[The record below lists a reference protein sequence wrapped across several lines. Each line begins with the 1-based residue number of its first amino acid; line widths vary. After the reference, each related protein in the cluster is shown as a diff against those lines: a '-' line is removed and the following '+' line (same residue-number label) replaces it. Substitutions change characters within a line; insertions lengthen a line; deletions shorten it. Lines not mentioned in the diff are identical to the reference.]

1 MSNAM
6 TPGAAMAEGDG
17 EAAKAGAD
25 SPDWNVEGKDWPN
38 RAASRF
44 VAAAGLRWHVQTM
57 GAGPVLLLVHGTGA
71 ATHSWRDL
79 APLLATDFTVVAV
92 DLPGH
97 GFTAAPPSR
106 RMALPAMAADLGA
119 LLATLGQRPVI
130 AVGHSAG
137 AAILVRMALD
147 GRFAP
152 HLIVSLNGA
161 LLPFR
166 GFAGAV
172 FAPLARLLFVNPLVP
187 RLFAWRAADIASIER
202 LIRNT
207 GSTIDAAGVAH
218 YAALFRRPSH
228 ARAALGMMANWDL
241 DALVED
247 MPRLETRL
255 LLVAAGEDRAVPADN
270 AFEVR
275 DVVPGSAV
283 EYVRGLGHLAHEEDP
298 AAIAALIAAAARAA
312 GVLRSGPAP

>member
-1 MSNAM
+1 M
-6 TPGAAMAEGDG
+6 TPPAAAMEDG
-17 EAAKAGAD
+17 ATARRTPPD
-25 SPDWNVEGKDWPN
+25 RPDWNTDGSTWPN
-38 RAASRF
+38 RHASGF
-44 VAAAGLRWHVQTM
+44 VEAAGLRWHVQTM
-57 GAGPVLLLVHGTGA
+57 GTGPVLLLVHGTGA

-79 APLLATDFTVVAV
+79 APMLAADFTVVAV

-97 GFTAAPPSR
+97 GFTSPPPSR

-119 LLATLGQRPVI
+119 LVDALGHRPAI

-147 GRFAP
+147 GRIAP

-187 RLFAWRAADIASIER
+187 RLFAWRAADESTIER
-202 LIRNT
+202 LIGNT
-207 GSTIDAAGVAH
+207 GSTLDAAGVAQ

-241 DALVED
+241 DRLLKD
-247 MPRLETRL
+247 MPRLQTPL
-255 LLVAAGEDRAVPADN
+255 LLVAAGDDRAVPADN
-270 AFEVR
+270 AFAVS
-275 DVVPGSAV
+275 DIVPAASV

-298 AAIAALIAAAARAA
+298 AAIAGIIVAAARAA
-312 GVLRSGPAP
+312 GVLEDG

>member
-1 MSNAM
+1 M
-6 TPGAAMAEGDG
+6 TTSAAMAAGSGTVRSGGGDR
-17 EAAKAGAD
+17 
-25 SPDWNVEGKDWPN
+25 PDWNAEGSTWPN
-38 RAASRF
+38 REASRF
-44 VAAAGLRWHVQTM
+44 VEAAGLRWHVQTM

-79 APLLATDFTVVAV
+79 APLLAADFTVVAA

-106 RMALPAMAADLGA
+106 RMALPAMAADLAGLVAA
-119 LLATLGQRPVI
+119 LGLRPAI

-137 AAILVRMALD
+137 AAILIRMALD
-147 GRFAP
+147 GRIAP
-152 HLIVSLNGA
+152 DLIVSLNGA

-187 RLFAWRAADIASIER
+187 RLFAWRAADPSSIER

-207 GSTIDAAGVAH
+207 GSTIDAAGVAQ
-218 YAALFRRPSH
+218 YAALFRRPAH

-241 DALVED
+241 ETLLED

-255 LLVAAGEDRAVPADN
+255 LLVAAGEDRAVPPDN
-270 AFEVR
+270 AFAVSDLVE
-275 DVVPGSAV
+275 GASV
-283 EYVRGLGHLAHEEDP
+283 EYVRGVGHLAHEEDP
-298 AAIAALIAAAARAA
+298 AAIAAIIVAAARAA
-312 GVLRSGPAP
+312 GVLRDG

>member
-1 MSNAM
+1 MKTAM
-6 TPGAAMAEGDG
+6 TPDGAMAVSDVT
-17 EAAKAGAD
+17 APKAGGD
-25 SPDWNVEGKDWPN
+25 RPDWNIEGSAWPN
-38 RAASRF
+38 RDASRF
-44 VAAAGLRWHVQTM
+44 VEAAGLRWHVQAL
-57 GAGPVLLLVHGTGA
+57 GSGPVLLLVHGTGA

-79 APLLATDFTVVAV
+79 APLLAADFTVIAA

-97 GFTAAPPSR
+97 GFTAPPPSR

-119 LLATLGQRPVI
+119 LLAALGMSPAV

-137 AAILVRMALD
+137 AALLVRMALD
-147 GRFAP
+147 GRIAP
-152 HLIVSLNGA
+152 QLIVSLNGA

-187 RLFAWRAADIASIER
+187 RLFAWRAGDDRSIER

-207 GSTIDAAGVAH
+207 GSAIDAAGVAH

-241 DALVED
+241 ATLVED

-255 LLVAAGEDRAVPADN
+255 LLVAAGEDRAVPTDN
-270 AFEVR
+270 AFHVS
-275 DVVPGSAV
+275 DIVPGSSV
-283 EYVRGLGHLAHEEDP
+283 EYVRGVGHLAHEEDP
-298 AAIAALIAAAARAA
+298 AAIAALITAAACAA
-312 GVLRSGPAP
+312 GALRAG